1 MDERLKDHERRI
13 TAIEASTGDLR
24 VEVGKLGVQLDN
36 VCAGQAEL
44 KSMLSGRIERD
55 EHRQTALEQQR
66 VENEGRLAI
75 AKAFVD
81 PRTLLI
87 VSTVVASN
95 CGGDA
100 MQAIA
105 AFEQTIPE
113 LPAETSAEVVVDEND

>member
-36 VCAGQAEL
+36 VCEGQAEL
-44 KSMLSGRIERD
+44 KLMLSGRIERD
-55 EHRQTALEQQR
+55 DHRQTALEQQR
-66 VENEGRLAI
+66 VENEGRVAI

-87 VSTVVASN
+87 VSTIVASN

-100 MQAIA
+100 MQALTDYEA
-105 AFEQTIPE
+105 V
-113 LPAETSAEVVVDEND
+113 LPPVAEVSAEVVNEDD